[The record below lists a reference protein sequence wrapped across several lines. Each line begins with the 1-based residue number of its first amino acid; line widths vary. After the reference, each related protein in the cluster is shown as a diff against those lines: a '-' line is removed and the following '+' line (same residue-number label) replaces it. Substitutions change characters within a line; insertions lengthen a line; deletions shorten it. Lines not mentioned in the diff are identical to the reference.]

1 MRVPSARGRRS
12 FTYSIIILLVISIFV
27 LGYLFY
33 FIPFNKKTVQNN
45 GFLILHTIAANIK
58 NATDSRATFYG
69 NLYNTS
75 LAKPPEERKA
85 TIDTLLS
92 ENNVLVKVNIFR
104 GASKVSR
111 ESAATEVRMGN
122 GSFVVSVAGTAGQDS
137 AEFIEPI
144 EHFLDPFLSTQKTE
158 LFQSYVLGKLGAQHS
173 ELIYND
179 DELALRNDIGLDSL
193 LPKIG
198 EDFLSGMR
206 ELSSQDVK
214 SNMFYYPFTIKDK
227 QYIICGFVDADTYQA
242 SLRKIPFYFIYP
254 LAIAFLLLLVSLP
267 ILKFY
272 IMDSNEQVRLKDV
285 QLFGISFFTFAAFLT
300 LIIIHFLLWKGEE
313 KRVEGNLQLI
323 AQQIKDR
330 FREEV
335 RKAYAEMELLDKLI
349 KNDQSPSKA
358 DSSAT
363 VIKYLATLRSN
374 PSAYYHFDRI
384 SWIDTSGKQK
394 IKAELHSSPV
404 FTNVAPRNYYQV
416 FEKGIPYYLPGDAS
430 KRFGWEPINSW
441 TNGDFNMTIS
451 MQGEKYLT
459 ALATKMHSLL
469 QVILPVGYGFCIID
483 EQGNVQVHSD
493 PNRNLRENFFKKISP
508 PGRIRG
514 AVTSRQYR
522 LANDVVA
529 YGKLNM
535 IAVQPLQAT
544 MPFYLV
550 TFYDK
555 GNIVPINMRIL
566 LFSLVFCF
574 LFALICML
582 LWWTLGWRNSRNNPL
597 LFSSLDFL
605 TWVIPKTKERP
616 FYLHGSLFVVLYFAA
631 VLSYIGLTD
640 PYKIDQFNIL
650 ALLIVTP
657 VNIVLGLFCIR
668 TAFIDPLFKWDWD
681 EVHKK
686 RYEVLLFLA
695 AHLLVSVVVFGLI
708 RSRYSS
714 NFWFLLFQF
723 VISGMMLAYAF
734 VKSNSRLIAHKPGEN
749 TLFDYNLLL
758 TAIVVCMAVLPSSLF
773 TWYAHNQ
780 EMIQTVKRQ
789 QLYLAKSIY
798 DRSFLIRDMKGMDD
812 TTLVPSY
819 YLDSMQFS
827 WGIYK
832 LNNDRILYDTCKRI
846 EHEEKTFE
854 SFYFAIT
861 EKVGVPYYDRQSYA
875 ALQDNT
881 YDESWRWSRDTL
893 LHLWYL
899 PPFPSRNFNIDR
911 SEKKCLHIVSSI
923 PPRFVFINDP
933 EKLIPLILLVAVFLV
948 GLFKWLGRNVER
960 IFLTRYLR
968 STKFQ
973 HSQEKTGLI
982 AAYFEGKAIADE
994 EMVRRL
1000 YSSAKY
1006 IDYTSHCAKEKLLEY
1021 EEEIVDDLK
1030 NGKEFYEYV
1039 WKNCSEKEK
1048 YLLYDHAQDGL
1059 INYKNSKEIIEL
1071 INKGIFVVHEE
1082 RLRLFSP
1089 GFRASILNSTDKT
1102 EMTEIQKKYKENSTW
1117 QFVRIPLLILMFGIG
1132 ALLFF
1137 TQQGTFDKLLILA
1150 GGVSTLLTIIMR
1162 FFGGGGDGKKE

>member
-1 MRVPSARGRRS
+1 MRSTSARGKRS

-33 FIPFNKKTVQNN
+33 FIPNNKKTVQDN
-45 GFLILHTIAANIK
+45 GFLILRTIAANIK
-58 NATDSRATFYG
+58 NATDSRSTFYG
-69 NLYNTS
+69 NLYKTS
-75 LAKPPEERKA
+75 IAKPPEERKA
-85 TIDTLLS
+85 TIDTLLM
-92 ENNVLVKVNIFR
+92 ENNVTAKVKIFR
-104 GASKVSR
+104 GAAKETR
-111 ESAATEVRMGN
+111 DSAETELRIGN

-144 EHFLDPFLSTQKTE
+144 EHFLDPFLSTQKSE
-158 LFQSYVLGKLGAQHS
+158 LFNSYVFGKLGRERS

-179 DELALRNDIGLDSL
+179 EELALRNDIGLDSL
-193 LPKIG
+193 LPKLG

-206 ELSSQDVK
+206 ELSSEDVQSK
-214 SNMFYYPFTIKDK
+214 MFYYPFTIRDK
-227 QYIICGFVDADTYQA
+227 QYVICGFVDADTYQA

-300 LIIIHFLLWKGEE
+300 LIIIQFLLWKGEE
-313 KRVEGNLQLI
+313 KRVERNLQEI
-323 AQQIKDR
+323 AQQIKER
-330 FREEV
+330 FRGEI
-335 RKAYAEMELLDKLI
+335 RKAYAEMETLDKLI
-349 KNDQSPSKA
+349 KNDQHPSKA

-363 VIKYLATLRSN
+363 VIKYLATLSSN
-374 PSAYYHFDRI
+374 PTAYYHFDRI
-384 SWIDTSGKQK
+384 SWVDTSGKQM
-394 IKAELHSSPV
+394 IKAELHSTPV

-416 FEKGIPYYLPGDAS
+416 FEKGIPYYLPGDAT

-451 MQGEKYLT
+451 MQGEQYLT
-459 ALATKMHSLL
+459 AMATKMHSLL
-469 QVILPVGYGFCIID
+469 DVILPVGYGFCIID
-483 EQGNVQVHSD
+483 EQGNVQIHSD

-514 AVTSRQYR
+514 AVASRQYR

-535 IAVQPLQAT
+535 MAVQPLQPT
-544 MPFYLV
+544 MPFHLI

-555 GNIVPINMRIL
+555 GNIVPVNMRIL
-566 LFSLVFCF
+566 IFSLVFCF
-574 LFALICML
+574 LFSVICML
-582 LWWTLGWRNSRNNPL
+582 LWWTIGWRNSNNNPL
-597 LFSSLDFL
+597 LFCSMDFL

-631 VLSYIGLTD
+631 VLSYIAFTD

-650 ALLIVTP
+650 SLLIVTP

-668 TAFIDPLFKWDWD
+668 TAFTDPLHTRGWD

-686 RYEVLLFLA
+686 RYEVFIFVA
-695 AHLLVSVVVFGLI
+695 AHLLISVIVFGLI

-714 NFWFLLFQF
+714 NSWFLLFQF
-723 VISGMMLAYAF
+723 VITGIMLAYAL
-734 VKSNSRLIAHKPGEN
+734 VKSNSRLFAHKPGEH

-758 TAIVVCMAVLPSSLF
+758 TAIVVCVAVLPSSLF

-780 EMIQTVKRQ
+780 EMIQTAKRQ
-789 QLYLAKSIY
+789 QLYLAKAIHA
-798 DRSFLIRDMKGMDD
+798 RSFLIRDMKGMSD

-819 YLDSMQFS
+819 YLDSMLFS

-832 LNNDRILYDTCKRI
+832 VNNDKILYDTCRSI

-854 SFYFAIT
+854 NFYFAIT
-861 EKVGVPYYDRQSYA
+861 EKAGIPYYDQQSYA

-899 PPFPSRNFNIDR
+899 PSFPSRSFHPEQ
-911 SEKKCLHIVSSI
+911 SEKKCLHIASSI
-923 PPRFVFINDP
+923 PPRFVFISDP
-933 EKLIPLILLVAVFLV
+933 EKLIPLILLVAVFLLA
-948 GLFKWLGRNVER
+948 LFKWIGRNTER
-960 IFLTRYLR
+960 IFLTRYVR
-968 STKFQ
+968 STKFLKTN
-973 HSQEKTGLI
+973 EKTGLV
-982 AAYFEGKAIADE
+982 AAYFEGKAIADQE
-994 EMVRRL
+994 IVKRI
-1000 YSSAKY
+1000 YTSAKY
-1006 IDYTSHCAKEKLLEY
+1006 DEYTSHCDKEKLLEY
-1021 EEEIVDDLK
+1021 EEEIVEDLK
-1030 NGKEFYEYV
+1030 NGKGLYEYV
-1039 WKNCSEKEK
+1039 WKNCSDKEK

-1071 INKGIFVVHEE
+1071 INNGIFVVHEE

-1089 GFRASILNSTDKT
+1089 GFRAFILNSADKD
-1102 EMTEIQKKYKENSTW
+1102 EMITIQKKYKENSTW
-1117 QFVRIPLLILMFGIG
+1117 QFVRIPLLILMFGIA

-1137 TQQGTFDKLLILA
+1137 TQQGIFDKLLILA

-1162 FFGGGGDGKKE
+1162 FFGGSGDGKKE